1 MESAADL
8 VIDAT
13 HLPAAEVAERIA
25 VEAEQRMADA
35 ASLCGAICGQKTPSL
50 SGLAIKNR

>member
-13 HLPAAEVAERIA
+13 SLPAVEVAERIA
-25 VEAEQRMADA
+25 AGAEKRLAET
-35 ASLCGAICGQKTPSL
+35 GQ
-50 SGLAIKNR
+50 GHR